1 MMSRVLSIS
10 PTAYYKWRKTNHLH
24 QQAIAAINDEVAT
37 IYKRSAKTYGSP
49 RIQIELAKKG
59 VTCSKSTVSRV
70 MKRCNLQAR
79 AKKKFIS
86 TTDSKHDFETPPNKL
101 DRNFQVDEIN
111 KVWVSDITYIQV
123 KKEWMYLTVFLDLA
137 DRMIVGWTLSDN
149 MTAKDTVI
157 AAFNKSVHNRGI
169 SKNSGILVH
178 SDRGVQYACKEFRD
192 VLALY
197 HCDQSMSRKGNC
209 WDNAVAESFFKTI
222 KTEKLDQYIFKDAH
236 MLKSFIFRYIDG
248 WYNTLRIH
256 SHLDGR
262 SPLEQFYF
270 LTQKLAA

>member
-1 MMSRVLSIS
+1 MSKLLNVSAS
-10 PTAYYKWRKTNHLH
+10 AYYKWQKMNPLH
-24 QQAIAAINDEVAT
+24 QQAIAAINDEVAA
-37 IYKRSAKTYGSP
+37 IYKLSGNTYGSP
-49 RIQIELAKKG
+49 RVQIELAKKG
-59 VTCSKSTVSRV
+59 VIWSKSTVSRV
-70 MKRCNLQAR
+70 MSRCNLQAR
-79 AKKKFIS
+79 AKKKFIA
-86 TTDSKHDFETPPNKL
+86 TTDSNHDYEVPPNKL
-101 DRNFQVDEIN
+101 DRNFQVDEVN

-137 DRMIVGWTLSDN
+137 DRMVVSWTLSDN

-157 AAFNKSVHNRGI
+157 AAFNKAVQNRALG
-169 SKNSGILVH
+169 KNSGLLVH

-197 HCDQSMSRKGNC
+197 KCDQSMSRKGNC

-222 KTEKLDQYIFKDAH
+222 KTEKLDKYVFNDASV
-236 MLKSFIFRYIDG
+236 LKSFIFRYIDG

-256 SHLDGR
+256 THLEGR
-262 SPLEQFYF
+262 SPLEHFYY